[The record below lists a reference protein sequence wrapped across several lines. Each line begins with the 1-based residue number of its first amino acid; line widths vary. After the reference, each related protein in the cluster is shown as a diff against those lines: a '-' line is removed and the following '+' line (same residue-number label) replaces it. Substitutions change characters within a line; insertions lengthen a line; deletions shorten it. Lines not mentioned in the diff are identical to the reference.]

1 MLIEKYA
8 LVIFIRVSQLAVVR
22 AFDGWAS
29 LRNLGYFGPFHRAV
43 QRTLLTVDK
52 KSCECLD
59 SSLDIHKG
67 FSRKS

>member
-1 MLIEKYA
+1 MLIEKYD
-8 LVIFIRVSQLAVVR
+8 LVIFMRVSQLAVVR
-22 AFDGWAS
+22 AFDGWVS

-43 QRTLLTVDK
+43 QRALLTVPK

-59 SSLDIHKG
+59 SSLDIQKG